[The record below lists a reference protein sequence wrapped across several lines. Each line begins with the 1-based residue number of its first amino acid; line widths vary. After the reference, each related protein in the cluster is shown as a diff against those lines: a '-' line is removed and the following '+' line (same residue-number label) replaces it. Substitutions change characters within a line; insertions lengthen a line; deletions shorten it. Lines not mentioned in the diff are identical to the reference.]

1 MKIWAHGDTLPAA
14 DLNALSAGLN
24 TARGLSGDAVLNVAT
39 SGAYGTGNVNFFIH
53 TQRYLHFKSTG
64 KLGNITNTE
73 ETGLSTGDSEFG
85 VLDLDGVEWLA
96 YGSLYT
102 VTGCEMACED
112 SEP

>member
-1 MKIWAHGDTLPAA
+1 MKIWQHGDVLPAA

-24 TARGLSGDAVLNVAT
+24 TARTASGDAVLNFAT
-39 SGAYGTGNVNFFIH
+39 SGAYGTGAVFWLVH
-53 TQRYLHFKSTG
+53 VQRYLHFKSTG
-64 KLGNITNTE
+64 KLQNASGTQ
-73 ETGLSTGDSEFG
+73 ETSLSTGDAEYG
-85 VLDLDGVEWLA
+85 VLDLDGVDWLA